1 MKILVTGGAGFMGSD
16 FVRTFVRKYPK
27 NQVVVL
33 DKLTYAGNLGNL
45 KEIKERKNFEFIKGD
60 IGDASLVNKLMKGVE
75 VVFHFAAETHV
86 DRSILDP
93 QVFIKT
99 NVLGTHVLLESALK
113 NKIKRFHHVSTDEVF
128 GSLPLNTKEKFTPF
142 SPYKPNSPYAASKA
156 AADHLVRSYSVTYG
170 LPIVITNS
178 SNNFGPY
185 QHLEKFIALS
195 ITNAIENKNIPV
207 YGDGFYIRDWLF
219 VEDHTSAILTILE
232 KGKVG
237 ETYLI
242 SADNEYTNID
252 IAKKILRILKKD
264 KSLIEFVK
272 DRPGHDRRY
281 ALDGSKIKKLGWK
294 QKNSFDKSL
303 EATVQ
308 WYKENRNWWK
318 KLKRKSFTDYLKIQY
333 GRNL

>member
-99 NVLGTHVLLESALK
+99 NVLGTQTLLDFALK
-113 NKIKRFHHVSTDEVF
+113 NRIKRFHHISTDEVF
-128 GSLPLNTKEKFTPF
+128 GFLPLNSKEKFTVK
-142 SPYKPNSPYAASKA
+142 SPYKPGSPYAASKA
-156 AADHLVRSYSVTYG
+156 AADHLVRAYFVTFG
-170 LPIVITNS
+170 LPIIITNS

-185 QHLEKFIALS
+185 QYPEKFVSLS
-195 ITNAIENKNIPV
+195 ITNALENKKIPI
-207 YGDGFYIRDWLF
+207 YGDGQYTRDWLF
-219 VEDHTSAILTILE
+219 VEDHTSAVMTTLE
-232 KGKVG
+232 KGKIG

-281 ALDGSKIKKLGWK
+281 ALDGSKIKKLGWEP
-294 QKNSFDKSL
+294 KNSFDKAL
-303 EATVQ
+303 EATIK
-308 WYKENRNWWK
+308 WYQKNPSWWK
-318 KLKRKSFTDYLKIQY
+318 KLKRKPFADYFKVQ
-333 GRNL
+333 